1 MKKNVSNKYPTAVNI
16 AGTTKEYIGIIFNG
30 DRGVYRKDTIKAL
43 KKEKDEKSK
52 KLLKAVKAA
61 EGDIEISRLLI
72 EADRYDILIDV
83 FNGTD
88 CRTVIIDYL
97 DNKYQL
103 SLKKHK
109 RVMNEHLEETN
120 RVVKDSGGQVNWERI
135 LRELD
140 EQVDKDMN
148 EAMEELEKLHNET
161 ASDVFAKYQAALDK
175 KLKEL
180 KAMQEELKGVQDEL
194 EEMLKEIE

>member
-1 MKKNVSNKYPTAVNI
+1 MKKNVSNKYPTAVNR

-72 EADRYDILIDV
+72 EADRYDILVDV
-83 FNGTD
+83 FNSTD

-109 RVMNEHLEETN
+109 RVMNKHLEETN
-120 RVVKDSGGQVNWERI
+120 RVVKDSGKQVNWERI
-135 LRELD
+135 LQELD
-140 EQVDKDMN
+140 EQIENDTH
-148 EAMEELEKLHNET
+148 EAMEELKKLHNET
-161 ASDVFAKYQAALDK
+161 ANEVFAKYQAALDK

-194 EEMLKEIE
+194 EEMLKKIE